1 MENKIM
7 AEAEYADIILA
18 LLYAPYNITSIIKL
32 VFMAFC
38 IKYTTNTKIYNRR
51 KKDFIDV
58 FIGSLDVKLI
68 SHLNDFKLI
77 FDVLNKLQDS
87 GFIIIDED
95 EIKVIKQFSFE
106 SENSFLNYCKSKE
119 NNPILEANKL
129 TPRAF
134 MEEVLRYV

>member
-1 MENKIM
+1 M
-7 AEAEYADIILA
+7 AEAEYADIILT

-38 IKYTTNTKIYNRR
+38 IKYTTNTKTYNRR

-68 SHLNDFKLI
+68 SHLDDFKLI

-95 EIKVIKQFSFE
+95 EIKVIKKFSFE